1 MSRSAMIFR
10 REISAA
16 CSARLGCTTSR
27 SVPSTRKRT
36 LRVALV
42 GLDVDVAGPVARGLR
57 QQGVEHAD
65 DGRVVGGFQQVFHGG
80 QLLHH
85 A

>member
-1 MSRSAMIFR
+1 MIFR

-16 CSARLGCTTSR
+16 CRARLGCTTSR

-36 LRVALV
+36 LECALV
-42 GLDVDVAGPVARGLR
+42 GLDVDVAGAVARGLR
-57 QQGVEHAD
+57 QQRVEHAD
-65 DGRVVGGFQQVFHGG
+65 DGRVVVVFQQVFDGR

-85 A
+85 AR